1 VREVNAAL
9 ALGAPARHH
18 SGKRGVAEGGRL
30 RTRAERDAAMR
41 YMILFK
47 NDMDTEVDVPPC
59 LDLDEMG
66 GLMHEL
72 ARSGV
77 LLATEG
83 LQPSAKGARVRV
95 TGGKRS
101 VVDGPFTEAKELIAG
116 FALVQVGSKDEAV
129 DLAERFLRVAGF
141 GTAEV
146 REAFDPKPLP
156 AADGAGKEQL
166 AAAG

>member
-1 VREVNAAL
+1 
-9 ALGAPARHH
+9 
-18 SGKRGVAEGGRL
+18 
-30 RTRAERDAAMR
+30 MR
-41 YMILFK
+41 FMIMFK

-72 ARSGV
+72 AQSGI

-95 TGGKRS
+95 TGGRRS

-116 FALVQVGSKDEAV
+116 FALVRVGSKAEAV

-146 REAFDPKPLP
+146 REAFEPKPLP
-156 AADGAGKEQL
+156 AAGAGQGQL

>member
-1 VREVNAAL
+1 
-9 ALGAPARHH
+9 
-18 SGKRGVAEGGRL
+18 
-30 RTRAERDAAMR
+30 MR
-41 YMILFK
+41 FMIMFK

-66 GLMHEL
+66 GLMREL
-72 ARSGV
+72 SAAGV

-95 TGGKRS
+95 AGGKRT

-116 FALVQVGSKDEAV
+116 FALVRVGSKGEAV

-146 REAFDPKPLP
+146 REAFEPKETGAP
-156 AADGAGKEQL
+156 AAGPGERL
-166 AAAG
+166 AAVH

>member
-1 VREVNAAL
+1 
-9 ALGAPARHH
+9 
-18 SGKRGVAEGGRL
+18 
-30 RTRAERDAAMR
+30 MR
-41 YMILFK
+41 FMIMFK

-72 ARSGV
+72 SEAGI

-156 AADGAGKEQL
+156 APAAGAGKEHL
-166 AAAG
+166 AVAG